1 MLFFFRQ
8 LAQHARGR
16 LRRIAQDDRGAALME
31 AVMGITIFAALGTAL
46 MIGIRTANISG
57 EVVEDHSI
65 AEKLARNQME
75 YVYTQ
80 TYVAPGGNYET
91 LDQAQ
96 TITYNVD
103 QGYTVTAQA
112 LTYTNP
118 IVTDTDIERVVV
130 TITRG
135 TKTILVLETL
145 RTNSP

>member
-1 MLFFFRQ
+1 
-8 LAQHARGR
+8 
-16 LRRIAQDDRGAALME
+16 ME

-75 YVYTQ
+75 YVHTQ
-80 TYVAPGGNYET
+80 PYVAPGGNYET
-91 LDQAQ
+91 LDDAVA
-96 TITYNVD
+96 ITYNVD
-103 QGYTVTAQA
+103 QGYTVAAQA
-112 LTYTNP
+112 LTYTKP

-130 TITRG
+130 TVTHG